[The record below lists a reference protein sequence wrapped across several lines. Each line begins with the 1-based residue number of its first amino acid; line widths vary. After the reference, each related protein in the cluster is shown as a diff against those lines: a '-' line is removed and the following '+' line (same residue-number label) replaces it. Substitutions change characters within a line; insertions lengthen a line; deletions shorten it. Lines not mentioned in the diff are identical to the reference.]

1 MFLGRIKVDVA
12 PIHRKMNTNNSGEIY
27 ARARIENRAGVDA
40 GIEFVN
46 NDAGGDDFSALEP

>member
-1 MFLGRIKVDVA
+1 MLRQSIVRWIRIIAGRW
-12 PIHRKMNTNNSGEIY
+12 Y